1 MRRLYAVER
10 IFCSPLCPQLFNASV
25 REKNR
30 RRGALEGGHIMDASR
45 EAASKL
51 ADERRFEQDEDQFFA
66 SRRIT
71 ERFDLVF
78 IILGAAVLVAC
89 VWGALVGAFA

>member
-1 MRRLYAVER
+1 
-10 IFCSPLCPQLFNASV
+10 
-25 REKNR
+25 
-30 RRGALEGGHIMDASR
+30 MDVSR

-51 ADERRFEQDEDQFFA
+51 AEERQFEQDEDQFFA

-71 ERFDLVF
+71 EKFDLIF
-78 IILGAAVLVAC
+78 IILGVAILAAC

>member
-1 MRRLYAVER
+1 MRT
-10 IFCSPLCPQLFNASV
+10 
-25 REKNR
+25 
-30 RRGALEGGHIMDASR
+30 SR

-51 ADERRFEQDEDQFFA
+51 AEERQFEQGEDQFFA
-66 SRRIT
+66 SRGIT

-78 IILGAAVLVAC
+78 IILGATVLVAC

>member
-1 MRRLYAVER
+1 MEVG
-10 IFCSPLCPQLFNASV
+10 
-25 REKNR
+25 RET
-30 RRGALEGGHIMDASR
+30 
-45 EAASKL
+45 ASKL
-51 ADERRFEQDEDQFFA
+51 AGERQFEQDEDQFFA

-78 IILGAAVLVAC
+78 IILGVAVLAAC

>member
-1 MRRLYAVER
+1 MR
-10 IFCSPLCPQLFNASV
+10 I
-25 REKNR
+25 
-30 RRGALEGGHIMDASR
+30 SR

-78 IILGAAVLVAC
+78 IILGVPVLATC

>member
-1 MRRLYAVER
+1 
-10 IFCSPLCPQLFNASV
+10 
-25 REKNR
+25 
-30 RRGALEGGHIMDASR
+30 MDVSR

-78 IILGAAVLVAC
+78 IILGVAVLAVC

>member
-1 MRRLYAVER
+1 
-10 IFCSPLCPQLFNASV
+10 
-25 REKNR
+25 
-30 RRGALEGGHIMDASR
+30 MDVSR
-45 EAASKL
+45 EAAGKL
-51 ADERRFEQDEDQFFA
+51 ADERQFEQGEDQFFA

-78 IILGAAVLVAC
+78 IILGAAVLAAC

>member
-1 MRRLYAVER
+1 
-10 IFCSPLCPQLFNASV
+10 
-25 REKNR
+25 
-30 RRGALEGGHIMDASR
+30 MDVSR

-51 ADERRFEQDEDQFFA
+51 ADERRFEQGEDQFFA

-78 IILGAAVLVAC
+78 IILGAAVLAAC

>member
-1 MRRLYAVER
+1 MEV
-10 IFCSPLCPQLFNASV
+10 
-25 REKNR
+25 
-30 RRGALEGGHIMDASR
+30 SR

-51 ADERRFEQDEDQFFA
+51 AEERQFEQGEDQFFA

-78 IILGAAVLVAC
+78 IILGATVLVAC

>member
-1 MRRLYAVER
+1 
-10 IFCSPLCPQLFNASV
+10 
-25 REKNR
+25 
-30 RRGALEGGHIMDASR
+30 MDVSR

-51 ADERRFEQDEDQFFA
+51 ADERRFEQGEDQFFA

-78 IILGAAVLVAC
+78 IILGAAVLVTC

>member
-1 MRRLYAVER
+1 
-10 IFCSPLCPQLFNASV
+10 
-25 REKNR
+25 
-30 RRGALEGGHIMDASR
+30 MDVSR

-51 ADERRFEQDEDQFFA
+51 AEERQFEQDEDQFFA

-78 IILGAAVLVAC
+78 IILGVAVLAVC

>member
-1 MRRLYAVER
+1 MR
-10 IFCSPLCPQLFNASV
+10 I
-25 REKNR
+25 
-30 RRGALEGGHIMDASR
+30 SR

-51 ADERRFEQDEDQFFA
+51 PEERRFEQGEDQFFA

-71 ERFDLVF
+71 ERFDLV
-78 IILGAAVLVAC
+78 IILGVAVLAAC

>member
-1 MRRLYAVER
+1 MG
-10 IFCSPLCPQLFNASV
+10 I
-25 REKNR
+25 
-30 RRGALEGGHIMDASR
+30 SR

-51 ADERRFEQDEDQFFA
+51 AEDQFFA

-71 ERFDLVF
+71 ERFDFVF

>member
-1 MRRLYAVER
+1 
-10 IFCSPLCPQLFNASV
+10 
-25 REKNR
+25 
-30 RRGALEGGHIMDASR
+30 MDVSR

-78 IILGAAVLVAC
+78 IILGAAVLVTC
-89 VWGALVGAFA
+89 VWGALVGASA

>member
-1 MRRLYAVER
+1 MG
-10 IFCSPLCPQLFNASV
+10 I
-25 REKNR
+25 
-30 RRGALEGGHIMDASR
+30 SR

-51 ADERRFEQDEDQFFA
+51 AEERQFEQGEDRFFA

-78 IILGAAVLVAC
+78 IILGVAVLAAC

>member
-1 MRRLYAVER
+1 
-10 IFCSPLCPQLFNASV
+10 
-25 REKNR
+25 
-30 RRGALEGGHIMDASR
+30 MDVSR

-51 ADERRFEQDEDQFFA
+51 AEERQFEQGEDQFFA

-78 IILGAAVLVAC
+78 IILGAAVLVTC